1 MKKYKPYLGR
11 VDLVKNQVAREEL
24 KEQEASD
31 KRKRSIQQQN
41 KQRWLKYQEQ
51 LRSELAARYFHAVQS
66 TGGDTSLLDSYGTNA
81 LLAVSFRKL
90 RTAYTGFSMRIRRQG
105 IAGSTGTADDQAD
118 LHFDENGYTSLDSP
132 ITAVTAGV
140 LSTTLGEFCAA
151 PGYSN
156 PDSMSSADTV
166 EIEKFYN
173 QTEDQTLTAL
183 NANAGGQMDELVTN
197 GVLET
202 ITIGDKEFVASANTW
217 RQDKTAVLSGTD
229 YLDASQPLTIF
240 TTTNVKD
247 PAGSFTSEGVSMTP
261 KQFANNALIRY
272 DDTTDRFDL
281 INESGP
287 VTILSSTN
295 TFATNTPYTFTTL
308 LQNSPGT
315 TAYYVNNV
323 LQASRTD
330 FTKVETR
337 AFVYD
342 QSNKAAGPEFMEA
355 IVFKSSEEANIS
367 AINNDIMSF
376 YNLT

>member
-11 VDLVKNQVAREEL
+11 VDLVKNQVEREKL
-24 KEQEASD
+24 AEQEATS

-41 KQRWLKYQEQ
+41 RQRWLKYQEQ

-66 TGGDTSLLDSYGTNA
+66 TGGDTALLDSYGTNA
-81 LLAVSFRKL
+81 FLAVSFRKL
-90 RTAYTGFSMRIRRQG
+90 RSSYTGFSVRIRRQG
-105 IAGSTGTADDQAD
+105 TAGSTGTADDQAD
-118 LHFDENGYTSLDSP
+118 LHFDSNDYTSLDSP
-132 ITAVTAGV
+132 ITAVTSGV

-156 PDSMSSADTV
+156 PDSMPSADTV

-173 QTEDQTLTAL
+173 QAEDTTIPSLNQQTTT
-183 NANAGGQMDELVTN
+183 QFDELVLN

-202 ITIGDKEFVASANTW
+202 ITIGGDEFVACRNTF
-217 RQDKTAVLSGTD
+217 RQDYVAVLHVAD
-229 YLDASQPLTIF
+229 YLGASQPLTIF

-247 PAGSFTSEGVSMTP
+247 PGGSFTVEGVSVTP
-261 KQFANNALIRY
+261 NEFANNALIRY
-272 DDTTDRFDL
+272 DETSNQFAL
-281 INESGP
+281 VNETGA

-295 TFATNTPYTFTTL
+295 TFATDTPYVFTTL
-308 LQNSPGT
+308 LQNNPGT

-323 LQASRTD
+323 LQDSRTD
-330 FTKVETR
+330 FTKTATR
-337 AFVYD
+337 KFKYD
-342 QSNKAAGPEFMEA
+342 QSNKASGPEFMEA

-367 AINNDIMSF
+367 TINNDIMTY

>member
-1 MKKYKPYLGR
+1 MAIYTLTP
-11 VDLVKNQVAREEL
+11 QQL
-24 KEQEASD
+24 KGAGIYNSFEIPAGEGS
-31 KRKRSIQQQN
+31 
-41 KQRWLKYQEQ
+41 
-51 LRSELAARYFHAVQS
+51 
-66 TGGDTSLLDSYGTNA
+66 SLLLDQYGDNA
-81 LLAVSFRKL
+81 FLAVSFRKL
-90 RTAYTGFSMRIRRQG
+90 RTAYTGFSIRIRRQG

-217 RQDKTAVLSGTD
+217 RQDKTAVLSAAD
-229 YLDASQPLTIF
+229 YLPAAQPLTIF

-308 LQNSPGT
+308 LQNNPGT
-315 TAYYVNNV
+315 TAYYVNNI

-337 AFVYD
+337 QFVYD

-355 IVFKSSEEANIS
+355 IVFKSSEEANILS
-367 AINNDIMSF
+367 INNNIITY
-376 YNLT
+376 YNL

>member
-1 MKKYKPYLGR
+1 MNQYKKFLGR
-11 VDLVKNQVAREEL
+11 TDLVKNQVEREKL
-24 KEQEASD
+24 AEQEAAS
-31 KRKRSIQQQN
+31 KRKRSIQEQN
-41 KQRWLKYQEQ
+41 RKRHLRYQEQ

-66 TGGDTSLLDSYGTNA
+66 TGGDTALLDSYGTNA
-81 LLAVSFRKL
+81 FLAVSFRKL
-90 RTAYTGFSMRIRRQG
+90 RSSYTGFSMRIRRQG
-105 IAGSTGTADDQAD
+105 TAGSTGTADDQAD
-118 LHFDENGYTSLDSP
+118 LHFDSNDYTSLDSP

-151 PGYSN
+151 SGYSN
-156 PDSMSSADTV
+156 PDSMPSADTV

-173 QTEDQTLTAL
+173 QTEDQTLTEL

-202 ITIGDKEFVASANTW
+202 ITIGGEEFVASANTW
-217 RQDKTAVLSGTD
+217 RQSKNVILPSIIPGT
-229 YLDASQPLTIF
+229 QPWTIF

-247 PAGSFTSEGVSMTP
+247 PAGGFTSEGVSMSP
-261 KQFANNALIRY
+261 KEFTENALINY
-272 DDTTDRFDL
+272 DDTTDQFTL
-281 INESGP
+281 IDQTGP
-287 VTILSSTN
+287 TTILSSTN

-308 LQNSPGT
+308 LQNSPAT

-330 FTKVETR
+330 YTKKTTRQFT
-337 AFVYD
+337 YD

-367 AINNDIMSF
+367 TINNDIMSF

>member
-308 LQNSPGT
+308 LQKQSRNYSILCKQC
-315 TAYYVNNV
+315 V
-323 LQASRTD
+323 AS
-330 FTKVETR
+330 FTYG
-337 AFVYD
+337 FY
-342 QSNKAAGPEFMEA
+342 
-355 IVFKSSEEANIS
+355 KSRN
-367 AINNDIMSF
+367 
-376 YNLT
+376 